1 MRHVAVF
8 PQPIFRFH
16 FLACLVKYSACRLG
30 SVRLRFC
37 GHLCNEGMAVFV
49 VRHFFIVD
57 KEVDAGSEEVHS
69 RSLEELVATATAFF
83 LTFLQ

>member
-8 PQPIFRFH
+8 PQPILRFH

-30 SVRLRFC
+30 SVRLRLC
-37 GHLCNEGMAVFV
+37 GHLCNERMAVLV
-49 VRHFFIVD
+49 VRYFLVVD
-57 KEVDAGSEEVHS
+57 KEVDASSKEVHS

-83 LTFLQ
+83 LSFL